1 MSCTNLKRM
10 KIPFI
15 LAALLAPLSILAQI
29 PKDEYEIIKGEDVL
43 ESSYNKYF
51 PGYYIANDGSQ
62 TDCLILFEPADKM
75 NEQSSNLSTAMSV
88 DGEVKLVD
96 KRNLTAFFV
105 NDRLY
110 QPISLDGATKWC
122 YIRTQGAI
130 RLVNIPSYHDTRVE
144 KGIGAYY
151 DEEKQTNIAYTD
163 TIKLFLPYWSEAQ
176 AIQKLDQEAEVVVFL
191 NRKNIL
197 PFVEDYPELATKID
211 NKEKGY
217 KATLL
222 NAPGSLDPFG
232 EKMFNIYNE
241 WYDKNN
247 PGAIKYLP
255 TKATYRAPQP
265 AVAAGNLPMA
275 EVALV
280 EEISKANL
288 APRIDPFEGRSTT
301 VDPSVASANPE
312 VAVKKESFTDRI
324 KRIKDA
330 GNKVGILV
338 RSANLLINPKPLSEG
353 LNPAQVKGSY
363 GPLTGLDAL
372 AQATAA
378 RLNESFS
385 TDVFEVVD
393 YQKIPYKEGKY
404 GKYDDWWSTKYKI
417 VILYDLEPFYN
428 AFYRKNTSTDEL
440 EYVAYERVISE
451 LILMAAEESKPDK
464 LKYVT
469 GSPRSMGSYKSE
481 EFIGSKETD
490 YNIIQDLKA
499 SIKPPAD
506 VEIIKVLI
514 EEQKE
519 PLDKLIKKLS
529 K

>member
-1 MSCTNLKRM
+1 M
-10 KIPFI
+10 KIRFI
-15 LAALLAPLSILAQI
+15 LVALMVPLSLWAQI
-29 PKDEYEIIKGEDVL
+29 PKDEYETIKGEDPL

-51 PGYYIANDGSQ
+51 PGYYIANDGTQ
-62 TDCLILFEPADKM
+62 TNCLVLFESPDKL
-75 NEQSSNLSTAMSV
+75 NEQSSNLSTALSL

-96 KRNLTAFFV
+96 KRNLKAFFV
-105 NDRLY
+105 NNRLY
-110 QPISLDGATKWC
+110 QPITVNGETKWC

-130 RLVNIPSYHDTRVE
+130 RLVNIPTYHDTRIE
-144 KGIGAYY
+144 RGIGAYY
-151 DEEKQTNIAYTD
+151 DEEKQVNVAYTD

-176 AIQKLDQEAEVVVFL
+176 AIQKLDQEAEVKVFL

-197 PFVEDYPELATKID
+197 PYVEDYPELATKID

-217 KATLL
+217 KASLV
-222 NAPGSLDPFG
+222 NVPGTQDPFG

-247 PGAIKYLP
+247 PGVITYFP
-255 TKATYRAPQP
+255 TKATYLAPQSSAGQTNSLP
-265 AVAAGNLPMA
+265 VADA
-275 EVALV
+275 ALV

-288 APRIDPFEGRSTT
+288 APRIDPFEGRSTS
-301 VDPSVASANPE
+301 VDPSVASALPE
-312 VAVKKESFTDRI
+312 VPVKKESFTERI
-324 KRIKDA
+324 NRLNAA

-338 RSANLLINPKPLSEG
+338 KSSNLLINPKPLSDG

-372 AQATAA
+372 AQTTAD
-378 RLNESFS
+378 RLNEAFG

-393 YQKIPYKEGKY
+393 YQKIPFKEGKY
-404 GKYDDWWSTKYKI
+404 GKYDDWWATKYKI

-428 AFYRKNTSTDEL
+428 AFYRKNTLTGEF
-440 EYVAYERVISE
+440 EYVAYERVLSE

-464 LKYVT
+464 LKYVI
-469 GSPRSMGSYKSE
+469 GSPRSMGSYKSD
-481 EFIGSKETD
+481 EFIGSKDID

-499 SIKPPAD
+499 SINPPSD
-506 VEIIKVLI
+506 DEIIKVLI